1 MALIKCEK
9 CGEEKEHQAKG
20 LCHRCYKKYSWKP
33 KNITCERCQ
42 RELPMKAKGLCGGCY
57 NFVFHLDYAKARNY
71 QKYHNITSELYKEVT
86 KSCVLCGFDK
96 VVDLHH
102 LDENKKN
109 NSKENLVGLCPN
121 HHKMFHNFNYR
132 KEVQEVLRK
141 KGFKVPEDIK
151 IEFEKRKITD
161 EDD

>member
-1 MALIKCEK
+1 MALIVCKK
-9 CGEEKEHQAKG
+9 CGEEKEH
-20 LCHRCYKKYSWKP
+20 
-33 KNITCERCQ
+33 
-42 RELPMKAKGLCGGCY
+42 KAKGFCSNCYRKYAWERKKGICKRCKREIFIHAKGFCPGCY
-57 NFVFHLDYAKARNY
+57 NFVFKLEYNKEWNRR
-71 QKYHNITSELYKEVT
+71 KYHNIKSELYKEVT

-132 KEVQEVLRK
+132 KEVQKDLRK

-151 IEFEKRKITD
+151 IDFEKRKITD
-161 EDD
+161 DD